1 MSIRRITS
9 IFLKSNKFSTCKP
22 AFSGIIFITHSKA
35 APIKSNTDSK
45 VVLDENMPGFREEG
59 VLGTNYEL
67 ATGARRH
74 EFLAE
79 LRGEEAW
86 EDMRPLIISKLGTK
100 ADPIVVS
107 GVDSELYMGC
117 TGFPADSHPITF
129 LTLREH
135 ADGLFDRCAEC
146 GSVYKIT
153 NPDGSML
160 HSVDKHRDAAF
171 GFYAGSTG
179 QHQMCFYN
187 QNSPAE
193 KVISFSFLGPD
204 DLAHLKAPD
213 GSNEEEVALGKDLQS
228 LSNEIRFMK
237 DELSYMN
244 RRLSRHKQTA
254 ESTNSRVFWWAFF
267 QLLLL
272 VAVSLFQI
280 SYLRQF
286 FEKRRI
292 I

>member
-22 AFSGIIFITHSKA
+22 AFSA

-117 TGFPADSHPITF
+117 TGTYHSIFKFFFLGFPADSHPITF

-146 GSVYKIT
+146 GSVYK
-153 NPDGSML
+153 
-160 HSVDKHRDAAF
+160 V
-171 GFYAGSTG
+171 
-179 QHQMCFYN
+179 
-187 QNSPAE
+187 
-193 KVISFSFLGPD
+193 
-204 DLAHLKAPD
+204 
-213 GSNEEEVALGKDLQS
+213 
-228 LSNEIRFMK
+228 
-237 DELSYMN
+237 
-244 RRLSRHKQTA
+244 
-254 ESTNSRVFWWAFF
+254 
-267 QLLLL
+267 
-272 VAVSLFQI
+272 
-280 SYLRQF
+280 
-286 FEKRRI
+286 
-292 I
+292 